1 MDLTH
6 IFYRFGVALII
17 GFLIGLQREYASE
30 QENNLKDEEQFLFA
44 GARTFALMALFGCT
58 SAFIGEMAG
67 SYWVA
72 IVPMA
77 VPGVLITVAYVMNA
91 IRGKLGMTTE
101 MAALM
106 TILIGAMCYWNH
118 IVLAT
123 ALGVV
128 TMTLLSVKVQTHK
141 LAHMISREDLYA
153 TIKFAIITAVILPIL
168 PQTGYGPAPFNVLI
182 PFNIW
187 LMVVFVSG
195 ISFFGYILMKFIG
208 PGRGVGLTGLLGGF
222 VSSTAV
228 TLSFSQRSHN
238 SQQLSRAFA
247 LGIMAAW
254 AVMFLRII
262 VIAAVLNRNLLTYL
276 WIPMT
281 VALLVSVCYCTY
293 LFVYR
298 KDQASSGLEDFKNP
312 FDLIP
317 AITFG
322 LLYAV
327 ILLLA
332 HWAQIYFGD
341 AGAYVSGVVSGL
353 VDVDA
358 ITVSMSQL
366 SSQGGG
372 LEPATASRAIVFA
385 AASNTLVKGCIV
397 LFTATASLR
406 KIIFPGMVLIL
417 ATAVG
422 VAMLI

>member
-30 QENNLKDEEQFLFA
+30 QEDNLKDPEQFLFA

-67 SYWVA
+67 SYWAA

-91 IRGKLGMTTE
+91 SRGKLGMTTE

-153 TIKFAIITAVILPIL
+153 TIKFAIITAIILPIL

-195 ISFFGYILMKFIG
+195 ISFSGYILMKFIG
-208 PGRGVGLTGLLGGF
+208 PGRGVGLDRPAWRFRIKHGRNLELFAAKPPRPAALTGIRPWDHGRMGGDVPSHHSHCGRAQQESAHLSVDAHDRGTARLGLLLHISLRAQEGPGLVRLGGF
-222 VSSTAV
+222 
-228 TLSFSQRSHN
+228 Q
-238 SQQLSRAFA
+238 
-247 LGIMAAW
+247 
-254 AVMFLRII
+254 
-262 VIAAVLNRNLLTYL
+262 
-276 WIPMT
+276 
-281 VALLVSVCYCTY
+281 
-293 LFVYR
+293 
-298 KDQASSGLEDFKNP
+298 
-312 FDLIP
+312 
-317 AITFG
+317 
-322 LLYAV
+322 
-327 ILLLA
+327 
-332 HWAQIYFGD
+332 
-341 AGAYVSGVVSGL
+341 
-353 VDVDA
+353 
-358 ITVSMSQL
+358 
-366 SSQGGG
+366 
-372 LEPATASRAIVFA
+372 EP
-385 AASNTLVKGCIV
+385 L
-397 LFTATASLR
+397 
-406 KIIFPGMVLIL
+406 
-417 ATAVG
+417 
-422 VAMLI
+422 